1 MRGLPSSHR
10 YSPPG
15 LHRAPR
21 QRMGPRPRCPSGLG
35 LVPWPVPSASQ
46 SPGDVTGA
54 GTCSW
59 GERVSSGGGDRTP
72 SSGLGGAVPC
82 APSGR
87 EEQRE
92 EHRAPVG
99 NGLCVRR
106 RLSCGRTAAPACL
119 GGSVLRRCR
128 PRLSPATRAWPLSPP
143 SPRAVLSDPHIP
155 PNVSGLRGALAGAP
169 TPASVGQEQFY
180 LQSVCH
186 LLSSRVPVRGE
197 PGARRAP
204 PGGGAGGVP
213 PGPQA
218 PRTAGAWAGGASAP
232 SLRLMGLS
240 GQGRGRAR
248 GHCRATACRRLGGEG
263 APFRA
268 WLRRLRPWAESPCGL
283 SGDWAPSQRSGLRG
297 LPGGGPVSTPPH
309 GQRRS
314 GADRNLAL
322 SGAPAPHLRLGA
334 GSHVD
339 GFLEQEGRRG
349 CRMASQLITLLI
361 GPGLAPRAP
370 APLPSVPLYLPS
382 GLESPSLWN
391 TGPEAS

>member
-21 QRMGPRPRCPSGLG
+21 QRTGPRPRCPSGLG

-46 SPGDVTGA
+46 SPGDVTGLGPVPGARESPA
-54 GTCSW
+54 GTAIGPRPRAW
-59 GERVSSGGGDRTP
+59 
-72 SSGLGGAVPC
+72 
-82 APSGR
+82 
-87 EEQRE
+87 EEQC
-92 EHRAPVG
+92 RAPRQGGRSRGRSIEPPWETGCASEGAFSAVG
-99 NGLCVRR
+99 R
-106 RLSCGRTAAPACL
+106 RLLCALA
-119 GGSVLRRCR
+119 GSVLRRCHPR
-128 PRLSPATRAWPLSPP
+128 PSPATRAWPLSPP
-143 SPRAVLSDPHIP
+143 GPRAVLSDPHIP

-197 PGARRAP
+197 PGVRRAP

-248 GHCRATACRRLGGEG
+248 GHCRATACRRLGGKG

-283 SGDWAPSQRSGLRG
+283 SGDWAPSQSSGLRG

-322 SGAPAPHLRLGA
+322 SGAPAPHLQLGA

-382 GLESPSLWN
+382 GLESPSLWS